1 MGLTSQNIHAT
12 VGEFQRAY
20 LYKIFIEDVPPVIL
34 ANFPDALSFQKEVD
48 LYNTK
53 AVFPDRKT
61 NKITKKWCGEFFYI
75 PGVDNSTRASDFEFV
90 DDEPMWCYDF
100 FSALKDLTGNE
111 ENQASVYGVQ
121 SKFNIGVAKVSVDKK
136 TITAYRR
143 LVGCRIYEL
152 TSGDDLG
159 KDSDDNTTS
168 VKVNIGWDRNV
179 EDKTMR
185 GKEV

>member
-1 MGLTSQNIHAT
+1 MGLSSQNIHAT
-12 VGEFQRAY
+12 VGEFQRQY
-20 LYKIFIEDVPPVIL
+20 LYKIFIEDVPAPVI
-34 ANFPDALSFQKEVD
+34 ANFPEALSFQKEVD
-48 LYNTK
+48 VYNTK

-61 NKITKKWCGEFFYI
+61 DPIQKKWCGEFFYI
-75 PGVDNSTRASDFEFV
+75 PGVDKSTRLSEFEFV

-100 FSALKDLTGNE
+100 FMALKDLTGNE

-121 SKFNIGVAKVSVDKK
+121 SKFNIGIAKVSVDKK

-143 LVGCRIYEL
+143 LVGCRVYDVVPGDGLEKEGEG
-152 TSGDDLG
+152 TS
-159 KDSDDNTTS
+159 S